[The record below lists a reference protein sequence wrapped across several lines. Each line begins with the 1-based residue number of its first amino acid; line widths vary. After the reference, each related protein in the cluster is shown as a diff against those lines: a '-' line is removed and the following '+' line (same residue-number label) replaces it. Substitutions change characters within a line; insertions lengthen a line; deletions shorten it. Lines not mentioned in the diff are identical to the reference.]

1 MKKKFLALVMTLS
14 MVLSLVPMT
23 ALAAGDGTSA
33 ETQGEQQ
40 QVAENGTQGES
51 KEQQTQNAGG
61 NAGEVN
67 TSSNVSAENVHVTM
81 NNIFMGT
88 NNTSCTIEYTVEP
101 AKYADKIK
109 FTYDESR
116 ISYLTE
122 NTSKNAFTIGAR
134 YDKPSNPFD

>member
-23 ALAAGDGTSA
+23 ALATGDGTSA

-101 AKYADKIK
+101 AEYAGQIT

-116 ISYLTE
+116 ISYLTK
-122 NTSKNAFTIGAR
+122 NTSKNALVDCIMKLDT
-134 YDKPSNPFD
+134 

>member
-23 ALAAGDGTSA
+23 ALATGDDASA

-40 QVAENGTQGES
+40 QVEENGTQGES
-51 KEQQTQNAGG
+51 KEQQTQ

-88 NNTSCTIEYTVEP
+88 NNTSCTIEYKVEP
-101 AKYADKIK
+101 AEYAEQITQKGIP
-109 FTYDESR
+109 FCFFAILILQRYVCQS
-116 ISYLTE
+116 
-122 NTSKNAFTIGAR
+122 TSLLWR
-134 YDKPSNPFD
+134 CLM